1 MSKPDSIITYEAKA
15 LAFYKR
21 THRLAPG
28 KDVPAAIG
36 RDDMELREKLWE
48 MWYGDHGRVIE
59 DVIAACWEIF
69 GEKSE

>member
-1 MSKPDSIITYEAKA
+1 MSGPDSITRFEAKA

-21 THRLAPG
+21 THLLAPG
-28 KDVPAAIG
+28 KDVPAALN
-36 RDDMELREKLWE
+36 RDDAESRQKLWE

-69 GEKSE
+69 GEKDQ